1 MKKRLLLVEDELS
14 LSKLIKLNLEIKG
27 YDVTLATNGRKALQ
41 LMDEA
46 YFDLVILDLM
56 LPLLNGLDVLTAIR
70 VTNSEIPVIIT
81 SAKDTSS
88 DRIEGLKQGADDYLI
103 KPFEIEELYLR
114 IQKLLGRSAAISNN
128 PLTIDTYA
136 FGHNSIN
143 FKTYQ
148 GSHRGHTFELKQKE
162 FLIMKFLINKKNE
175 VVSRHDILR
184 NVWGYDVFP
193 STRTIDNFITTLRK
207 QFEDDPKNP
216 KYIRSVR
223 GIGYKFVD
231 PPE

>member
-1 MKKRLLLVEDELS
+1 MKKRILLVEDELS

-114 IQKLLGRSAAISNN
+114 IQKLLERSAALSKK
-128 PLTIDTYA
+128 PLTTDTYA

-148 GSHRGHTFELKQKE
+148 GSHRGNTFELKQKE
-162 FLIMKFLINKKNE
+162 FLIIKYLINKKNE

-207 QFEDDPKNP
+207 HFEDDPKSP

-223 GIGYKFVD
+223 GIGYKFID
-231 PPE
+231 PPN